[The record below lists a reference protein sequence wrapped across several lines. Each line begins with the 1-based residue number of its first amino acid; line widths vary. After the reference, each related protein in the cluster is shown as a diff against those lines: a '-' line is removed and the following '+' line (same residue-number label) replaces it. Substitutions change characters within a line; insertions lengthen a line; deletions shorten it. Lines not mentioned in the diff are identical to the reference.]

1 MRQCRNKFTLFIAFF
16 CLSCC
21 VAMAQQVT
29 IQGKVSE
36 NANAPIPG
44 ANVLIKGTTRGTV
57 TDADGQYSISAEKG
71 SVLVIQSLGFTSKE
85 VTVGDQTTINVTLA
99 VSDKTLDEVVVTAL
113 GIAKDKKALGY
124 AVSEVKGNDL
134 IKARE
139 INLGNALSGRV
150 AGLNAT
156 STATGPGGSSRVII
170 RGNGSLSGNNQPL
183 YVVNGVPIDN
193 TNVNSAGM
201 WGGTDSGDG
210 LNSINPD
217 DIETMSVLKGG
228 TAAALYGSRASNGV
242 ILITT
247 KSGKGQKGIGVEYN
261 GTYTM
266 DQPYSLND
274 WQYEYGQGTQG
285 AKPTTQ
291 AEAIQTGAQSWG
303 AKIDGTNVIQF
314 DGVSRPY
321 AAQRNNVKNF
331 YNVGSTFTNTVAVS
345 GGNEA
350 AAFRFS
356 ASDLNSKSVVPNS
369 GFNRKSFNLSA
380 NANLS
385 KKVVFE
391 GVAQYNVETGTNRT
405 FLSDTPKNPNYG
417 AQLIANT
424 VDIRTLDPGYDS
436 RGYEVLWNSNQYST
450 NPYFAVNKVQ
460 NSDVRNRFI
469 GQFSLRYN
477 ITDYLYLRGRVGTDY
492 NYTKFVNIEPTG
504 LAYATRGSMSRSNT
518 QIGETNSELLLGFN
532 KDFGPISV
540 NALVGGNKMNRA
552 TENMGYNGQYF
563 VVPFN
568 YYLDNTVTKT
578 PSYGYNAL
586 GINSVFG
593 SADIG
598 YKNVLFLTL
607 TGRQDWFSTLAKA
620 NNSLFYPSAGLSFV
634 FSDVMD
640 SRPNWLNYGKVRASV
655 AQVGGGYPNPYAL
668 NLTYNLQTNNYIGD
682 IALMSVNGG
691 TIPNSQLQ
699 PNTST
704 TTEVGFET
712 KLFNN
717 KLGVDLTLY
726 NRTTT
731 NDAVTASTSSASSY
745 GSVLLNVGKVVNK
758 GIELLLT
765 GTPIKKANGF
775 TWDVSYNMAYND
787 NKVVKITD
795 DLTTFQVDQS
805 RTQSAYIYH
814 FTGQPY
820 GMITGYR
827 ALRDANGNVVYNSA
841 TGLPIQSA
849 LQPLGRGVPPL
860 TMGLTNT
867 FNYKNFSF
875 SFLVDGKFGSKLY
888 SATNYYAT
896 ANGLTKLTLDGRE
909 NGVTVTGVTQN
920 GDAFTRTLT
929 AQNYYGSSG
938 YRNITENF
946 VYDGSFVK
954 LRQFTLGYNLPR
966 SILGKTPIQ
975 AASLSLVARNLL
987 ILYKNVPN
995 VDPESNFN
1003 SGNAQGLEMF
1013 GVPPA
1018 RSYGL
1023 NLNIRF

>member
-1 MRQCRNKFTLFIAFF
+1 MKQCRNRFTLLIAFF
-16 CLSCC
+16 FLGCC

-29 IQGKVSE
+29 VQGKVSE
-36 NANAPIPG
+36 NATDVIPG
-44 ANVLIKGTTRGTV
+44 ANILIKGSNKGTV
-57 TDADGQYSISAEKG
+57 TDADGRFSISAPKG
-71 SVLVIQSLGFTSKE
+71 SVLVIQSLGFVAQE
-85 VTVGDQTTINVTLA
+85 VTVGDQTTLNITLA

-113 GIAKDKKALGY
+113 GISKDKKALGY
-124 AVSEVKGNDL
+124 AVSEVKGSDL
-134 IKARE
+134 TQARE

-150 AGLNAT
+150 AGLNAS

-183 YVVNGVPIDN
+183 YVINGVPIDN

-247 KSGKGQKGIGVEYN
+247 KTGKSQRGIGVEYN

-266 DQPYSLND
+266 DKPFSLND
-274 WQYEYGQGTQG
+274 WQYVYGQGTRG
-285 AKPTTQ
+285 AKPLTQ
-291 AEAIQTGAQSWG
+291 DEAIQTGTSSWG
-303 AKIDGTNVIQF
+303 AKLDGTNVIQF

-321 AAQRNNVKNF
+321 VAQKDNVKNF
-331 YNVGSTFTNTVAVS
+331 YNSGSTFSNTVAVS
-345 GGNEA
+345 GGNDA
-350 AAFRFS
+350 ASFRFS
-356 ASDLNSKSVVPNS
+356 ASDMNSNSVVPNA

-385 KKVVFE
+385 KKIVFE
-391 GVAQYNVETGTNRT
+391 GVAQYNIETGTNRT

-417 AQLIANT
+417 VQLIANS
-424 VDIRTLDPGYDS
+424 VDIRSLNPGYDS
-436 RGYEVLWNSNQYST
+436 RGYEALWNSNVYST
-450 NPYFAVNKVQ
+450 NPYFAVNKVP

-477 ITDYLYLRGRVGTDY
+477 ITDFLYLRGRVGTDY
-492 NYTKFVNIEPTG
+492 NQTKFVSVEPTG
-504 LAYATRGSMSRSNT
+504 LAYSTRGSMSRTNT
-518 QIGETNSELLLGFN
+518 QIGETNAELLLGFN
-532 KDFGPISV
+532 KEFGNISV
-540 NALVGGNKMNRA
+540 NALVGGNQMRRS
-552 TENMGYNGQYF
+552 TENLRYNGQYF

-578 PSYGYNAL
+578 PGYDYSAL

-598 YKNVLFLTL
+598 YKNILFLTL
-607 TGRQDWFSTLAKA
+607 TGRQDWFSTLSKQ

-634 FSDVMD
+634 VSDVMNA
-640 SRPNWLNYGKVRASV
+640 RPNWFNYGKIRASV

-682 IALMSVNGG
+682 IPLMSVNGG
-691 TIPNSQLQ
+691 TIPNALLQ

-704 TTEVGFET
+704 TTELGFET

-731 NDAVTASTSSASSY
+731 NDAVTASTSSATSY

-765 GTPIKKANGF
+765 GTPIKKASGF
-775 TWDVSYNMAYND
+775 NWNVSYNVAYND

-814 FTGQPY
+814 YAGQPY
-820 GMITGYR
+820 GMITGYQ
-827 ALRDANGNVVYNSA
+827 ALRNASGQIVYNSA
-841 TGLPIQSA
+841 TGLPLQSA
-849 LQPLGRGVPPL
+849 LMPLGRGVPPV

-867 FNYKNFSF
+867 FSVSNFSF
-875 SFLVDGKFGSKLY
+875 SFLLDGKFGSKIY

-896 ANGLTKLTLDGRE
+896 ANGLTQATLNGRE
-909 NGVTVTGVTQN
+909 GGITVTGVTQN
-920 GDAFTRTLT
+920 GDAFTKTLS
-929 AQNYYGSSG
+929 AQDYYGSSA
-938 YRNITENF
+938 YRNITDNF

-954 LRQFTLGYNLPR
+954 LRQLTFGYSLPR
-966 SILGKTPIQ
+966 SFLAKTPIQ

-995 VDPESNFN
+995 VDPESNYN
-1003 SGNAQGLEMF
+1003 NGNAQGLEMF

-1023 NLNIRF
+1023 NLNVRF